1 MSKTLNTKEIAQC
14 CCGLL
19 LAPALLQALEF
30 GGMGN
35 VSMGLGGAGVALENS
50 QWALYYNPALLD
62 MDEKS
67 KFGYSFNLQAGQTNL
82 LSLANNLSNDN
93 GLNNLE
99 NSISNLQTSNHKSII
114 QALENNSS
122 SITINASESSQASEI
137 IQLVNTTNTSI
148 KNNGLLASSQN
159 GFVFQ
164 YNYRGRK
171 KEFVGSFGLGLFGSA
186 FMEAGV
192 KTDKNYKELI
202 VPINNTYYQAQIS
215 SHSITLRETSQANYN
230 AHSLLSSN
238 AKLQGGVKALVL
250 IEVPLGY
257 GHAFNTR
264 FGRFGIGATFKYIY
278 SGSYGLKASGN
289 INDIANSVNL
299 DNFSFNNIPKTSHF
313 GLDLGGAYSIKGFT
327 LGLVGKYLNAPK
339 FSLGANNGF
348 LRIDPQVRLG
358 LAYHYKFLTLAWDFD
373 LTKNNSI
380 VPFKKSQMTGGGIM
394 LDFKYIDFRFGAMGN
409 MAKDNLDY
417 GMILTAGIGF
427 YKVFDISIQSS
438 LKTQKWSH
446 YNIPEYVALRI
457 GGGYTW

>member
-1 MSKTLNTKEIAQC
+1 M
-14 CCGLL
+14 
-19 LAPALLQALEF
+19 ALLIPCLLKALEF

-35 VSMGLGGAGVALENS
+35 VSMGLGGAGVALQES

-67 KFGYSFNLQAGQTNL
+67 KFGYSFNAQVAQKNV
-82 LSLANNLSNDN
+82 LSLANLATN
-93 GLNNLE
+93 GEIDNLE
-99 NSISNLQTSNHKSII
+99 NNISNLRTSNNQTIA
-114 QALENNSS
+114 QALQGGNSN
-122 SITINASESSQASEI
+122 ITINASENSQANNVVQI
-137 IQLVNTTNTSI
+137 ANTTNNFI
-148 KNNGLLASSQN
+148 QNNALMLSSQN

-171 KEFVGSFGLGLFGSA
+171 KEFVGSFGIGLFGSA
-186 FMEAGV
+186 FGGASAI
-192 KTDKNYKELI
+192 TDKEHKELI
-202 VPINNTYYQAQIS
+202 IDDNNTYYQAQINA
-215 SHSITLRETSQANYN
+215 HSINLSQTSQANYN
-230 AHSLLSSN
+230 AHSMLSPN
-238 AKLQGGVKALVL
+238 ANLQGAVRALALV
-250 IEVPLGY
+250 EVPLGY
-257 GHAFNTR
+257 GHAFNTKI
-264 FGRFGIGATFKYIY
+264 GRFGVGITFKYIW
-278 SGSYGLKASGN
+278 SLSYGIGLKGN
-289 INDIANSVNL
+289 ANTMLNEVGSMNAL
-299 DNFSFNNIPKTSHF
+299 NNFSFNSIPKTSHF

-339 FSLGANNGF
+339 FSLGTNNGF

-409 MAKDNLDY
+409 MARDNLDY
-417 GMILTAGIGF
+417 GIILTGGIGF

-438 LKTQKWSH
+438 LKTQKFDN
-446 YNIPEYVALRI
+446 YAIPEYVALRI